1 MKDVCT
7 VHHKLMADVA
17 VLLRTIARMENFHFP
32 AIPKFLTRFSC
43 GVCIHISTTRC
54 RYKEYSE
61 EVGNLVR
68 EVVGEELGLERGR
81 EVVAGLE
88 NVREETA
95 WIYEELVNIAAV
107 ARDENLVQEMFKA
120 RRSPGEGREEKE
132 EGRKERQGKQQ
143 GQEEKNKFA
152 LSVLRRSAVHV
163 LITLMLSLFAFVRF
177 STFKS
182 IPNIIKLF
190 KGESEARRAGAR
202 CAETINRWRAS

>member
-1 MKDVCT
+1 M
-7 VHHKLMADVA
+7 
-17 VLLRTIARMENFHFP
+17 F
-32 AIPKFLTRFSC
+32 
-43 GVCIHISTTRC
+43 

-88 NVREETA
+88 NVREETG

-120 RRSPGEGREEKE
+120 RRSPGEGVEEKE
-132 EGRKERQGKQQ
+132 EGKGRERQGRQQ

-152 LSVLRRSAVHV
+152 LSVLRRLVT
-163 LITLMLSLFAFVRF
+163 IIEYAF
-177 STFKS
+177 
-182 IPNIIKLF
+182 
-190 KGESEARRAGAR
+190 
-202 CAETINRWRAS
+202 

>member
-43 GVCIHISTTRC
+43 GVCIHISTSCC

-152 LSVLRRSAVHV
+152 LSVLRRSVVHV
-163 LITLMLSLFAFVRF
+163 FVTLLLSLFVRF
-177 STFKS
+177 SIFEP
-182 IPNIIKLF
+182 IPN
-190 KGESEARRAGAR
+190 KGESEARRAGA
-202 CAETINRWRAS
+202 

>member
-1 MKDVCT
+1 M
-7 VHHKLMADVA
+7 
-17 VLLRTIARMENFHFP
+17 
-32 AIPKFLTRFSC
+32 
-43 GVCIHISTTRC
+43 
-54 RYKEYSE
+54 
-61 EVGNLVR
+61 VR

-163 LITLMLSLFAFVRF
+163 LITLMLSLVCEIFY
-177 STFKS
+177 
-182 IPNIIKLF
+182 I
-190 KGESEARRAGAR
+190 
-202 CAETINRWRAS
+202 